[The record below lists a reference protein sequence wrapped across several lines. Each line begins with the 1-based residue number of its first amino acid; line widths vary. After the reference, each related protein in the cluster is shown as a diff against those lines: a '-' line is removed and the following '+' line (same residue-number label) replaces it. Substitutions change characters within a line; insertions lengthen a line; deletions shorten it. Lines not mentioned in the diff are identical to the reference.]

1 MWVKESWLLCGGGPM
16 PKDAPSC
23 ACELDG
29 TCTVTGLPLADVTA
43 TVRSLWNP
51 YLKSYGLGL
60 QTSLNARAKVCKRPR
75 VDDADGDANGKA
87 KRGANEGQDE
97 DADAAGSEAG
107 DSSADE
113 DKSDSDDSD
122 DSDSD

>member
-1 MWVKESWLLCGGGPM
+1 M

-51 YLKSYGLGL
+51 YLKAHSSAL
-60 QTSLNARAKVCKRPR
+60 QTALNARAKVCKRPR
-75 VDDADGDANGKA
+75 VDDADGDADGGKA
-87 KRGANEGQDE
+87 KRGPNEGQDE